1 MGADKATVEFN
12 GHLLI
17 EYAIGLLRQAGLPVL
32 IAGDRPDLKNFAPV
46 VADHGSS
53 RGPLG
58 GVCGAWQVTSVPWAV
73 FVSVDL
79 PLLPAALLWVMQEIA
94 HVTGHAV
101 VVPSVNGF
109 AQTFPAVLN
118 RATLPAL
125 KAELEA
131 GRGGCFSAFQA
142 AAEALGQQ
150 VHIVQTEELVQS
162 GQLTHPDGLPVSRWF
177 FNMNSAAELERAR
190 VFRRGRD
197 GKRG

>member
-1 MGADKATVEFN
+1 MGADKATVEFD

-17 EYAIGLLRQAGLPVL
+17 EHAIGLLRQAGLPFL
-32 IAGDRPDLKNFAPV
+32 IAGDRPDLKNFARV
-46 VADHGSS
+46 VDDLGSF

-58 GVCGAWQVTSVPWAV
+58 GICGAWKVTSVPWAV

-79 PLLPAALLWVMQEIA
+79 PLLPGALISVMQEIA
-94 HVTGHAV
+94 HVTGRAV

-125 KAELEA
+125 KAEFET

-150 VHIVQTEELVQS
+150 VHVVPTEELVQT

-177 FNMNSAAELERAR
+177 FNINSAADLERAR
-190 VFRRGRD
+190 TFRRSKDAQIR
-197 GKRG
+197 

>member
-1 MGADKATVEFN
+1 MGADKATLEFN

-17 EYAIGLLRQAGLPVL
+17 EHAIGLLRQAGLPVL
-32 IAGDRPDLKNFAPV
+32 IAGDRPDLMKFAPV
-46 VADHGSS
+46 VDDLCSF

-58 GVCGAWQVTSVPWAV
+58 GICGAWQVTSVPWAV

-79 PLLPAALLWVMQEIA
+79 PLLPAVLICVMQEIA

-101 VVPSVNGF
+101 VVPSVDGF

-118 RATLPAL
+118 RATLPTL
-125 KAELEA
+125 EAELKA

-142 AAEALGQQ
+142 AAKALGQQ
-150 VHIVQTEELVQS
+150 VHIVQTEELVQT
-162 GQLTHPDGLPVSRWF
+162 GRLMHPDGLPVSQWF
-177 FNMNSAAELERAR
+177 FNINSTAELERAR
-190 VFRRGRD
+190 GFKD